1 MQYRGGKARIAKRII
16 ETLDKKYEYTRWV
29 EPFAGMAS
37 LSRYTKAQDIYL
49 NDLDINIYTFL
60 KELHEQGWEDLPDFV
75 SEDEFKAAVNLDPS
89 LLKTFIKIGCS
100 FGGGWN
106 NGYARSKP
114 RYGKACSYARNSK
127 NACARLYEA
136 WGDKNLTLSNKN
148 YSELSYRKTDLICC
162 DPPYKNTSGFK
173 VGKFDSEAFFNW
185 MRLMYKDGY
194 QIVCSEYSENLP
206 DDATVIWERNFK
218 QSVGNNAPKTE
229 IVFCFNG

>member
-1 MQYRGGKARIAKRII
+1 MQYRGGKARIAKRIVDAV
-16 ETLDKKYEYTRWV
+16 DKEYEYTRWV
-29 EPFAGMAS
+29 EPFAGMAN

-60 KELHEQGWEDLPDFV
+60 KELYEQGWGDLPDFV
-75 SEDEFKAAVNLDPS
+75 SEAEYREATNLDPS

-100 FGGGWN
+100 FGGAWD

-114 RYGKACSYARNSK
+114 RYGKSHSYARNSK

-136 WGDKNLTLSNKN
+136 WGDKNLTFSNK
-148 YSELSYRKTDLICC
+148 SYAALGYKKTDLIYC
-162 DPPYKNTSGFK
+162 DPPYKNTRGFK
-173 VGKFDSEAFFNW
+173 VGKFDSDEFFNW
-185 MRLMYKDGY
+185 MRTMHQEGY
-194 QIVCSEYSENLP
+194 QIVCSEYSDNLP
-206 DDATVIWERNFK
+206 DDATVIWRKDIK